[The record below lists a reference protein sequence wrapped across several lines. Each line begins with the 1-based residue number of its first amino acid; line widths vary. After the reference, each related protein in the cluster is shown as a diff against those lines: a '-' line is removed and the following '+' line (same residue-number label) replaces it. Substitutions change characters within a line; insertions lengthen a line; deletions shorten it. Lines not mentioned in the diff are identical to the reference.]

1 MLIILFYKYL
11 TINLLNKCI
20 LKNLKI
26 TKIKNIYM
34 RKILEQ
40 IFKLSEHDT
49 TIKKELLAGLTTFI
63 TMAYIIFVN
72 PQIMSLSGMDQG
84 AIFVGTCLAAALA
97 CIVMGFFANWP
108 IGLAPGMGLN
118 AFFTYTVVGEMGYTW
133 EVALG
138 AVFLAGVLFFIMSIT
153 RLRAWMISS
162 IPLNLRVAMGAG
174 VGLFIGLIGLKNGGI
189 IVGNQATLLS
199 LGEFSKIETLL
210 AAIGFLI
217 ISILSVRKITGAII
231 IGILITTLIAYFAGL
246 IEFNGL
252 VSYPPDLAPTFM
264 KLDILG
270 ALNLG
275 MLTIIMSFLFVNL
288 FDTTGTL
295 LGVAARANLISNDEK
310 SDGLNKALKA
320 DSSASIFGTF
330 FGCSPVTSYVESSAG
345 VEAGGRTGLTS
356 IVVGLLFLFAMFLS
370 PLASIIPPYATAGA
384 LIYVAI
390 LMLSGMEKLNWSSS
404 AELLPA
410 LIIIVMIPLTFSIAD
425 GIALG
430 FLTYIFLKIF
440 NGEFKNI
447 ASGAWF
453 LTLIFISKFIFL

>member
-1 MLIILFYKYL
+1 MKQTLD
-11 TINLLNKCI
+11 
-20 LKNLKI
+20 
-26 TKIKNIYM
+26 
-34 RKILEQ
+34 Q
-40 IFKLSEHDT
+40 IFKLQDNHT
-49 TIKKELLAGLTTFI
+49 TIKKEFLAGFTTFI

-72 PQIMSLSGMDQG
+72 PQIMALSGMDQG
-84 AIFVGTCLAAALA
+84 AIFVGTCLAAAIA
-97 CIVMGFFANWP
+97 CFVMGFFANWP

-118 AFFTYTVVGEMGYTW
+118 AFFTYTVVGEMGYSW

-162 IPLNLRVAMGAG
+162 IPLNLRIAMGAG

-199 LGEFSKIETLL
+199 LGEFSQIETLL

-217 ISILSVRKITGAII
+217 ISILSVRKVTGAII
-231 IGILITTLIAYFAGL
+231 IGILTTTLIAYFVGL
-246 IEFNGL
+246 IEFNGI
-252 VSYPPDLAPTFM
+252 VSYPPEIAPTFM

-295 LGVAARANLISNDEK
+295 LGVATRANLISNDEK

-390 LMLSGMEKLNWSSS
+390 LMLSGMEKLNWSST

-410 LIIIVMIPLTFSIAD
+410 LVIIVMIPLTFSIAD

-430 FLTYIFLKIF
+430 FLTYVFLKIF
-440 NGEFKNI
+440 NGEYRDI

>member
-1 MLIILFYKYL
+1 MKQTLD
-11 TINLLNKCI
+11 
-20 LKNLKI
+20 
-26 TKIKNIYM
+26 
-34 RKILEQ
+34 Q
-40 IFKLSEHDT
+40 IFKLQDNHT
-49 TIKKELLAGLTTFI
+49 TIKKEFLAGFTTFI

-72 PQIMSLSGMDQG
+72 PQIMALSGMDQG

-97 CIVMGFFANWP
+97 CFVMGFFANWP

-118 AFFTYTVVGEMGYTW
+118 AFFTYTVVGEMGYSW

-162 IPLNLRVAMGAG
+162 IPLNLRIAMGAG

-199 LGEFSKIETLL
+199 LGEFSQIETFL

-217 ISILSVRKITGAII
+217 ISILSVRKVTGAII
-231 IGILITTLIAYFAGL
+231 IGILTTTLIAYFVGL
-246 IEFNGL
+246 IEFNGI
-252 VSYPPDLAPTFM
+252 VSYPPEIAPTFM

-295 LGVAARANLISNDEK
+295 LGVATRANLISNDEQ
-310 SDGLNKALKA
+310 SDELNKALKA

-390 LMLSGMEKLNWSSS
+390 LMLSGMEKLNWSST

-410 LIIIVMIPLTFSIAD
+410 LVIIVMIPLTFSIAD

-430 FLTYIFLKIF
+430 FLTYVFLKIF
-440 NGEFKNI
+440 NGEYKDI